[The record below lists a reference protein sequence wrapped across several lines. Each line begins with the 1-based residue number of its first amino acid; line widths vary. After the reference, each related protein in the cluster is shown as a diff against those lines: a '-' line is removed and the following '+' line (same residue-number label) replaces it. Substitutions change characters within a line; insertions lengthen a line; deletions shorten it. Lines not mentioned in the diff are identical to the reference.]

1 MAAPSRAETHVARAA
16 ARRPEQLAS
25 VELLLH
31 HLPEGRRA
39 AHARH
44 AAENR
49 EYAENRQTYRPYAP
63 QAQMA
68 SALAPQAPMGAQV
81 MSVRGGARTAGSPDA
96 DGMMAAR
103 CSAWRRAGR
112 AIDTDAAHR
121 NRRRRRA
128 SGARRSRGAV
138 P

>member
-1 MAAPSRAETHVARAA
+1 VAAATVPTTAARDGSLLAMAAPARAETHVARAA

-25 VELLLH
+25 VESLLH

-68 SALAPQAPMGAQV
+68 TALAPQAPMGAQV
-81 MSVRGGARTAGSPDA
+81 MSVRAVSTPAPAPMNDGGSLL
-96 DGMMAAR
+96 GMAQ
-103 CSAWRRAGR
+103 G
-112 AIDTDAAHR
+112 
-121 NRRRRRA
+121 N
-128 SGARRSRGAV
+128 GN
-138 P
+138 